1 MNSAVEKFIEYLELS
16 IEDIK
21 KDLLREATLTR
32 DRGIIAKKKDV
43 ITAAGERQR
52 VIRLLS
58 TPKEEWDKLAEIFI
72 DFNLLADFLS
82 TSPLKPRECMQV
94 VFYMLE
100 RNLAT
105 PILCDEA
112 DGFDA
117 PAIENFEFK
126 TMSKEEAKD
135 IIHSM
140 EYGRLSTANP
150 DDLTEEEIAKY
161 MELKEFIDSNPLD
174 LSYLKELHRNISMHY
189 FEKIDSFDYDDVR
202 AILCVLE
209 SFGVPKNM
217 CDSFKY
223 LLDKEVRKREPK
235 EEIIIVRDFHQKLD
249 EKRVTEKEYKLL
261 NRELKKYFDLDNMY
275 VEEPLSIGMQI
286 YCVSL
291 MIKMGISDATIKKAL
306 IVMNR
311 NNKYLSSNEN
321 PIVLFNRL
329 FGRLNYYSE
338 NEELCESV
346 KQLMEFFQE
355 IFICSNEDY
364 EFWKSMIGEELDK
377 ALSFV
382 PKTYEYEIEEGRNL
396 AKLNK

>member
-275 VEEPLSIGMQI
+275 VEEPLSIDMQI

>member
-16 IEDIK
+16 IEEIK

-52 VIRLLS
+52 IIRLLS

-275 VEEPLSIGMQI
+275 VEEPLSIDMQI

-346 KQLMEFFQE
+346 KQLMDFFQE

>member
-16 IEDIK
+16 IEEIK
-21 KDLLREATLTR
+21 KDLLKEATLTR

-52 VIRLLS
+52 IIRLLS
-58 TPKEEWDKLAEIFI
+58 TPKEEWGKLAEIFI
-72 DFNLLADFLS
+72 DFNLLSDFLS

-105 PILCDEA
+105 PILSDEA

-126 TMSKEEAKD
+126 TMSKEEARA

-150 DDLTEEEIAKY
+150 DDLTEEEVAKY

-249 EKRVTEKEYKLL
+249 EKRVSEKEYKLL

-275 VEEPLSIGMQI
+275 VEEPLSIDMQI

-311 NNKYLSSNEN
+311 NNKYLSGNEN

-329 FGRLNYYSE
+329 FGRLNYYNE
-338 NEELCESV
+338 NEELRESIN
-346 KQLMEFFQE
+346 QLMSFFQE
-355 IFICSNEDY
+355 IFICSSEDY
-364 EFWKSMIGEELDK
+364 EFWKSMIGEELEK
-377 ALSFV
+377 ALTFV
-382 PKTYEYEIEEGRNL
+382 PKTYEYEMEEARNL

>member
-16 IEDIK
+16 IEEIK

-52 VIRLLS
+52 IIRLLS

-275 VEEPLSIGMQI
+275 VEEPLSIDMQI

>member
-1 MNSAVEKFIEYLELS
+1 MNNAVEKFIEYLDLS
-16 IEDIK
+16 IEEIK
-21 KDLLREATLTR
+21 KDLLKESTLTR
-32 DRGIIAKKKDV
+32 DRGIIAKKKNV

-52 VIRLLS
+52 IIRLLS

-82 TSPLKPRECMQV
+82 TSPLKPREHMQV

-275 VEEPLSIGMQI
+275 VEEPLSIDMQI

-346 KQLMEFFQE
+346 KQLMDFFQE

-364 EFWKSMIGEELDK
+364 EFWKSMIAEELDK

>member
-16 IEDIK
+16 IEEIK
-21 KDLLREATLTR
+21 KDLLKEATLTR

-52 VIRLLS
+52 IIRLLS

-275 VEEPLSIGMQI
+275 VEEPLSIDMQI

-364 EFWKSMIGEELDK
+364 EFWKSMIAEELDK

>member
-1 MNSAVEKFIEYLELS
+1 MNNAVEKFIEYLELS
-16 IEDIK
+16 IEEIK
-21 KDLLREATLTR
+21 KDLLKEATLTR

-52 VIRLLS
+52 IIRLLS

-275 VEEPLSIGMQI
+275 VEEPLSIDMQI

-346 KQLMEFFQE
+346 KQLMDFFQE

-364 EFWKSMIGEELDK
+364 EFWKSMIAEELDK

>member
-1 MNSAVEKFIEYLELS
+1 MNSAVEKFIEYLDLS
-16 IEDIK
+16 IEEIK
-21 KDLLREATLTR
+21 KDLLKESTLTR
-32 DRGIIAKKKDV
+32 DRGIIAKKKNV

-52 VIRLLS
+52 IIRLLS

-82 TSPLKPRECMQV
+82 TSPLKPREHMQV

-275 VEEPLSIGMQI
+275 VEEPLSIDMQI

-346 KQLMEFFQE
+346 KQLMDFFQE

-364 EFWKSMIGEELDK
+364 EFWKSMIAEELDK